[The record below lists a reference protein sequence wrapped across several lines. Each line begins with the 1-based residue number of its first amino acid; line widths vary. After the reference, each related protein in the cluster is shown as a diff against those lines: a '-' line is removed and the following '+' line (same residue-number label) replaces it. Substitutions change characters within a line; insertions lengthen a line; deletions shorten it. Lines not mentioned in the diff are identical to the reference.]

1 MRYNGLGPLA
11 SASTSTSSLPLNG
24 ESNGVDGLVTNGYG
38 TAKASSVELVRPAW
52 STLYKDSQ
60 LDREQVMR
68 TILQALRD
76 VGYTETAATLEA
88 ESGYKLES
96 SDVAQLRHSI
106 KNGLWDDAAAMLIRL
121 GVTAESE
128 LRAAR
133 FLISQQKY
141 LEQLEA
147 MQPTGALQTLRGE
160 LAVYCSDPERLHHLS
175 SLIMCASSA
184 DVMERARWDGA
195 AGTSR
200 ERLLTDVQR
209 FISPA
214 LMLPPRR
221 LDALLTHARAYQRAT
236 CAYHQADSSDTIS
249 LYVDHSCTRAQFP
262 TLTSHILAE
271 HTDEVWRLEWS
282 HDGRYLASTSQDKTV
297 IIWRIGP
304 ETEPAVRACS
314 AERVLSGHEHAVNAL
329 AWSPDDKVL
338 LTSAEQVIKMWDV
351 TDSMGQKLHELGI
364 VDDKPLSI
372 RVTDLA
378 ITPDGA
384 RLVAVGTLVPAMP
397 NGNNFDASRHGRSM
411 KVFNMRTKAE
421 VFSAGLVN
429 EVTSVKTTADS
440 RYALISHAPDEIQL
454 WDLETQRMCR
464 KYTGQLQ
471 GKHVI
476 RSCLGGADE
485 DFILSGSEDQRIYVW
500 RRDTG
505 ALLEVLSGH
514 GPGCVNDVAWNPKEP
529 GLFASCSDDHTVR
542 LWCPPPSGLVTHD
555 LQERLSH

>member
-1 MRYNGLGPLA
+1 MVALPLALRLSTTSAAARCLAPIYWTTTTVAHSTTTPIPSDSGSVSPTLVASLPGTPSDQSFTQAAEISAPPTPTALAASGTAESDGDNDDELLDYQTLGAVSYNLHSARRKRRRGDADGLIDVHPRPAKLLRPSLVDPAADHDMRYNGLGPLA

-200 ERLLTDVQR
+200 ERLLADVQR

-236 CAYHQADSSDTIS
+236 CAYHQADSSDTFS

-351 TDSMGQKLHELGI
+351 TVRPFVQAVSLAWPVQYSTEYCLLH
-364 VDDKPLSI
+364 PSP
-372 RVTDLA
+372 R
-378 ITPDGA
+378 
-384 RLVAVGTLVPAMP
+384 PA
-397 NGNNFDASRHGRSM
+397 
-411 KVFNMRTKAE
+411 
-421 VFSAGLVN
+421 
-429 EVTSVKTTADS
+429 
-440 RYALISHAPDEIQL
+440 
-454 WDLETQRMCR
+454 
-464 KYTGQLQ
+464 
-471 GKHVI
+471 
-476 RSCLGGADE
+476 
-485 DFILSGSEDQRIYVW
+485 
-500 RRDTG
+500 
-505 ALLEVLSGH
+505 
-514 GPGCVNDVAWNPKEP
+514 
-529 GLFASCSDDHTVR
+529 
-542 LWCPPPSGLVTHD
+542 
-555 LQERLSH
+555 